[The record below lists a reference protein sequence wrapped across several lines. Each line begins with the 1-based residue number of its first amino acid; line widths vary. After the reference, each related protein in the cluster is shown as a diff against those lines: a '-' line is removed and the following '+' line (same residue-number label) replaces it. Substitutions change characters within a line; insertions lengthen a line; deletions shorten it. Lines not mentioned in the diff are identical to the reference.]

1 MFALIRALQS
11 PSKLPCQSLA
21 NIYWAGPVVV
31 NDEDSY
37 YSTYSVNH
45 GTVGSYDSHDS
56 PVTDWRVSEMDE
68 Y

>member
-1 MFALIRALQS
+1 MFALIQALQS
-11 PSKLPCQSLA
+11 RSKPQFQSLV

-37 YSTYSVNH
+37 YSTYGVNQ

-56 PVTDWRVSEMDE
+56 PITDWRVSEMDE